1 MTKIEE
7 RGTRNSL
14 GARNGERWTENGKGE
29 RRMENVERGTGKW
42 ERGNGS
48 LGPKL
53 QRDLLMTMGS
63 KGRIL
68 FEPGHKSN

>member
-1 MTKIEE
+1 MLLQQGTENGQRKSKNEE
-7 RGTRNSL
+7 QGTHLER
-14 GARNGERWTENGKGE
+14 RTENGER
-29 RRMENVERGTGKW
+29 RIENVERGTGKG

-63 KGRIL
+63 KGSEHQI
-68 FEPGHKSN
+68 

>member
-1 MTKIEE
+1 ME
-7 RGTRNSL
+7 RGT
-14 GARNGERWTENGKGE
+14 ENGG
-29 RRMENVERGTGKW
+29 RRMENVECRRGNREGGTGKG

-63 KGRIL
+63 KGSEHQI
-68 FEPGHKSN
+68 

>member
-1 MTKIEE
+1 
-7 RGTRNSL
+7 
-14 GARNGERWTENGKGE
+14 
-29 RRMENVERGTGKW
+29 MENVECRRGNREGGTGKG

-63 KGRIL
+63 KGSEHQI
-68 FEPGHKSN
+68 

>member
-14 GARNGERWTENGKGE
+14 GAERSPENGKGE
-29 RRMENVERGTGKW
+29 RRTENVERGTGKW

-53 QRDLLMTMGS
+53 QRDLLMTMGL
-63 KGRIL
+63 KGSEHQI
-68 FEPGHKSN
+68 

>member
-1 MTKIEE
+1 
-7 RGTRNSL
+7 
-14 GARNGERWTENGKGE
+14 
-29 RRMENVERGTGKW
+29 MENVERGTGKG

-63 KGRIL
+63 KGSEHQI
-68 FEPGHKSN
+68 